1 MLVSL
6 LRCVSALNGVATLA
20 GGSLNMHTIIHL
32 LHGEQTLATQ
42 STNNHG
48 TGEVIYNVLIPIENL
63 FYLMFEH
70 VQMGVKKCYY
80 YSKCH

>member
-1 MLVSL
+1 
-6 LRCVSALNGVATLA
+6 
-20 GGSLNMHTIIHL
+20 MHTIIHL

-48 TGEVIYNVLIPIENL
+48 TGESICNVLIPIGNL
-63 FYLMFEH
+63 FYLVFEH
-70 VQMGVKKCYY
+70 VQMGVKKYY